1 MFVKITFGP
10 VLNGKLNFALKLLSF
25 QIEFFQRYS
34 KAAEMVNFKYDPFIR
49 LAYEAKSENVY

>member
-25 QIEFFQRYS
+25 QIEFF
-34 KAAEMVNFKYDPFIR
+34 
-49 LAYEAKSENVY
+49 